1 MIRDQKT
8 NRAEMCE
15 GVGIGVCMCVWG
27 ACDDSLLIVET
38 CLLCATG
45 WQAVLGRVIVCVCLL
60 LEDISFTEKTGGH
73 DLWPLTGIAPLTAA
87 SVRANESSV

>member
-15 GVGIGVCMCVWG
+15 GAGIGVCVCVWG

-45 WQAVLGRVIVCVCLL
+45 WQAVLGRVIVCVSPVRRHLFYRK
-60 LEDISFTEKTGGH
+60 DR
-73 DLWPLTGIAPLTAA
+73 WP
-87 SVRANESSV
+87 